1 MPDTDR
7 RSERAMTQEDAYRAY
22 DCVRK
27 EFPDYANFEGCPW
40 VETID
45 RTWVRSNAGYL
56 LEVTPTQVKVSGPAF
71 EAEWGVMQV
80 TMKDFY
86 LDPEM
91 KVPLS
96 EAPIG

>member
-1 MPDTDR
+1 MN
-7 RSERAMTQEDAYRAY
+7 QEDAYQAY
-22 DCVRK
+22 NCVRK

-40 VETID
+40 IKMSLVD
-45 RTWVRSNAGYL
+45 RSDQRIVRGEGWARSNQGYL
-56 LEVTPTQVKVSGPAF
+56 MEVTSTQVKVSGPKF
-71 EAEWGVMQV
+71 QKVWDVMQAHV
-80 TMKDFY
+80 KDFC

>member
-1 MPDTDR
+1 MN
-7 RSERAMTQEDAYRAY
+7 QEDAYRAY

-40 VETID
+40 IKTAHG
-45 RTWVRSNAGYL
+45 TWARSNGGYL
-56 LEVTPTQVKVSGPAF
+56 LEVTPTEVKVIGPMM
-71 EAEWGVMQV
+71 MQIWPV
-80 TMKDFY
+80 HRATMGDFY

-96 EAPIG
+96 EASIG

>member
-1 MPDTDR
+1 MN
-7 RSERAMTQEDAYRAY
+7 QEDAYQAY
-22 DCVRK
+22 NCVCK
-27 EFPDYANFEGCPW
+27 EFPEYANFEGCPW

-45 RTWVRSNAGYL
+45 QTWVRSNAGYL
-56 LEVTPTQVKVSGPAF
+56 MEVTQGEVRVAGPAF
-71 EAEWGVMQV
+71 EKVWPVSQL

-86 LDPEM
+86 FDPEM

>member
-1 MPDTDR
+1 MN
-7 RSERAMTQEDAYRAY
+7 QEDAYRAY

-45 RTWVRSNAGYL
+45 RTWVRSNGAAGYL
-56 LEVTPTQVKVSGPAF
+56 LEVTPTQVKVSGPTF
-71 EAEWGVMQV
+71 EREW
-80 TMKDFY
+80 
-86 LDPEM
+86 EM